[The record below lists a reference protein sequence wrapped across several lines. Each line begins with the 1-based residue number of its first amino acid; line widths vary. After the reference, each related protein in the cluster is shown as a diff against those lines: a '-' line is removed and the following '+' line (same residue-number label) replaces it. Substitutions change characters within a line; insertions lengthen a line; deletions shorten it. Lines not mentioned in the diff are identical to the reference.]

1 MTYRSTSGAR
11 RALAV
16 VAGFS
21 LMAGMAPVA
30 ASALDGPAAA
40 GPVSMT
46 GNFQDGTYIVVL
58 DKLPLATNPGTAGS
72 AMAKVDT
79 TSAKALSY
87 TDQLLAQQ
95 DGVLQGVSAEPTYR
109 YTVALN
115 GFAVQLTAAEAAA
128 LSQRSDV
135 VSVTRSTMRQLQ
147 TGAVGSPDGA
157 PANPDTDLSPDM
169 LGLRGQGGVWSEIG
183 GPMEAGKGLVVGII
197 DSGIAYDNPSFAANG
212 MPAAPAGWAGECE
225 TGEGDDAGDFPAAAC
240 TDKIVG
246 ARYFVEG
253 ARGAGYEPTDA
264 ESVSPL
270 DTDGHGSHTAGTA
283 AGRETTVESGGE
295 TFNMAGM
302 VPGAHLAS
310 YKVCYDFQGGVSG
323 CFPDDSIAAIDA
335 AVADG
340 VDVLNFSISGDP
352 ETYQDPVDL
361 AFKNASAA
369 GVFSAASAG
378 NSAED
383 GVAVAHI
390 GPWQTTVGA
399 SFHRPEDGPVPSIGS
414 FSGRGP
420 VDVAPAEQ
428 TILKPDVGAP
438 GINVLAPVASEGGT
452 ANWAYLTGTSMASP
466 HIAGLAALI
475 AAEHPDWSPMAVK
488 SALLTSTKDYA
499 NAESNQAVVGGTG
512 FVEPRAFLEP
522 GLVFDSTEADW
533 DAFLAD
539 PSTGYDL
546 NAAYVSIPALGA
558 EPTVVTRTVTN
569 PGGADATFEASFA
582 GPDTLSVTVEPSTV
596 TVPAGGTAEVTISVA
611 NTGAA
616 TDAWQE
622 GDLSWTSGDTVVEIP
637 VLARGQVAGEDPG
650 PEPDPMVERVFG
662 KDRYAT
668 ASEISELYP
677 AIDTVY
683 IASGTGFADA
693 MSGSPAA
700 TQGLIPRMAT
710 TPDGDPAP
718 VLLTKNDHLPNATIA
733 ALDTLDPSNIVILG
747 GDGAVSDDVEGE
759 LQAYGEVTRVEG
771 TDRYETSANLAMMFG
786 EDVDT
791 VYLASGDDQA
801 YADALTGAARAGS
814 ETAPVL
820 LTRPDMVPAATA
832 EALATLNPD
841 TIVVLGGEGAVSEV
855 VYTQVQADERV
866 SGADRW
872 ETAVAISQEHDA
884 DISVVYIASGRDF
897 PDALAG
903 SALAGHEDVPVLLT
917 KPDQLPSATL
927 AELDRLSPER
937 VVILGGTNAVS
948 QQVEDRL
955 NEEYPGWVG

>member
-1 MTYRSTSGAR
+1 M
-11 RALAV
+11 
-16 VAGFS
+16 
-21 LMAGMAPVA
+21 A

-79 TSAKALSY
+79 TSAKAISY

-115 GFAVQLTAAEAAA
+115 GFAVKLTAAEAAA

-135 VSVTRSTMRQLQ
+135 VSVTRSTMRQLDSDIL
-147 TGAVGSPDGA
+147 GAPDGA
-157 PANPDTDLSPDM
+157 PANPDTDLSPDL
-169 LGLRGQGGVWSEIG
+169 LGLRGEGGVWSQLG
-183 GPMEAGKGLVVGII
+183 GPMEAGKGTVVGVI
-197 DSGIAYDNPSFAANG
+197 DSGIAYDNDSFAADG

-225 TGEGDDAGDFPAAAC
+225 TGEGDDAGDFPASAC
-240 TDKIVG
+240 TNKIVG

-253 ARGAGYEPTDA
+253 ARAAGYNPITA

-270 DTDGHGSHTAGTA
+270 DTDGHGSHVAGTA
-283 AGRETTVESGGE
+283 VGREVSLEDAGGE
-295 TFNMAGM
+295 TYDLAGM
-302 VPGAHLAS
+302 VPGAHVAA
-310 YKVCYDFQGGVSG
+310 YKVCYDFEDVSG

-340 VDVLNFSISGDP
+340 VDVINFSISGDP
-352 ETYQDPVDL
+352 TTYEDPVDL
-361 AFKNASAA
+361 AFKNATAA
-369 GVFSAASAG
+369 GVFNTASAG

-399 SFHRPEDGPVPSIGS
+399 STHRAEDGPVPSIGS

-420 VDVAPAEQ
+420 VDVAPDEQ
-428 TILKPDVGAP
+428 TILKPDLGAP
-438 GINVLAPVASEGGT
+438 GINVLAAVASEGGT
-452 ANWAYLTGTSMASP
+452 PGWNYLTGTSMSSP
-466 HIAGLAALI
+466 HVAGLGALI
-475 AAEHPDWSPMAVK
+475 AAEYPEWSPMAVK
-488 SALLTSTKDYA
+488 SALQTSTIDYA

-522 GLVFDSTEADW
+522 GLVFDSGEADW

-558 EPTVVTRTVTN
+558 EPTVLTRTVTN
-569 PGGADATFEASFA
+569 PGDADATFEASFA

-747 GDGAVSDDVEGE
+747 GDGAVSEDVEGD
-759 LQAYGEVTRVEG
+759 LAAWGDVTRVEG

-791 VYLASGDDQA
+791 VYLASGDDVA
-801 YADALTGAARAGS
+801 YADALAGAARAGS

-841 TIVVLGGEGAVSEV
+841 TIVVLGGEGAVSDV
-855 VYTQVQADERV
+855 VYTQVQADERI
-866 SGADRW
+866 SGANRY

-884 DISVVYIASGRDF
+884 DIPVVYIASGRDF

-917 KPDQLPSATL
+917 KPNQLPSATL